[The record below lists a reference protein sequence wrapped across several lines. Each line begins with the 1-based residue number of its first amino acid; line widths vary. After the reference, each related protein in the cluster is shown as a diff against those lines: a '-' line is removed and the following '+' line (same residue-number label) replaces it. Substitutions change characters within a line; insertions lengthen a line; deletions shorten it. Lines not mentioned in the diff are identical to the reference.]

1 MSAIIIPFETRAQRE
16 SRLYREAM
24 AAFDAYSAAHTR
36 AALDALVDALD
47 RLVFDQKR
55 RRPAVLAVR

>member
-16 SRLYREAM
+16 NRLYREVM
-24 AAFDAYSAAHTR
+24 AAFDTYSAVHTR
-36 AALDALVDALD
+36 TALDALVDALD

-55 RRPAVLAVR
+55 RRPYVLAVR